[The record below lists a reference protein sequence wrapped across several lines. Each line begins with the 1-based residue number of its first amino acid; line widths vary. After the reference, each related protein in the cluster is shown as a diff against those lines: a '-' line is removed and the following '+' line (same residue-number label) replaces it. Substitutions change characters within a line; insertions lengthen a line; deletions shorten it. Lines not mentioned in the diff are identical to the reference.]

1 MGTPD
6 FAAASLDAISE
17 SPHQVVCVYTQPP
30 RPSGRG
36 QRTTLSAV
44 HKLADKHGIP
54 VRHPTSLKDPA
65 AAADFAALDADIAVV
80 AAYGLILPPA
90 ILAAPRLGCINIHAS
105 LLPRWRGAAPI
116 QHAILAG
123 DTESGITIMQMDAGL
138 DTGDILTSRALPI
151 TNNTTAET
159 LHDALA
165 ALGADMIT
173 PAMDALAAG
182 SLLPQP
188 QPEDG
193 ACYAAKL
200 SRADG
205 ALDWNKSADVLER
218 QVRALSPWPGAW
230 FQLGDQRIKLLAA
243 EVIEDTAPESPPG
256 KVLDDTLTI
265 ACGSG
270 ALRLIEVQ
278 RPGKPATTGDA
289 FLRGVTLSTGNILPS
304 SAD

>member
-6 FAAASLDAISE
+6 FAAASLDTILE

-138 DTGDILTSRALPI
+138 DTGDILTSRTLPI
-151 TNNTTAET
+151 TNDTTAET

-173 PAMDALAAG
+173 PAMDALAAR

-205 ALDWNKSADVLER
+205 ALDWNKSADALVR

-243 EVIEDTAPESPPG
+243 EAIEDTPPESPPG
-256 KVLDDTLTI
+256 KVLDDALTI

-289 FLRGVTLSTGNILPS
+289 FLRGVTLCTGDILPS